1 MQDSSHIPDCH
12 TGPGLVDL
20 QVNGT
25 AGFDFNSSPAGW
37 TGEAF
42 HRVRHALQ
50 RRGILVALP
59 TLITGDAD
67 AMIARARRYRQIIE
81 EDPRLE
87 ASFPKLHIEGPFI
100 APDDGPRGAHPRQY
114 CRTPLELP
122 DFLNRLLEASGGRIA
137 ILTLAPE
144 LPGAMELIADA
155 ANRGVCPALGHTQ
168 ATCAQIAAAVDAG
181 ARMATHLGNGSHM
194 TLPRLDNY
202 VQAQLADD
210 RLWGCFIGDGH
221 HMPFTT
227 LKNFIRAKTMERSIL
242 VSDATAASDMGPGRY
257 VLAGMEVEVSPSLR
271 VSKPGEPNLAGSALT
286 LDRAVLHVARH
297 CMVSFEEAWAMA
309 SANPARAIG
318 LAAPAEV
325 SVAISLQG
333 FQQISSE

>member
-1 MQDSSHIPDCH
+1 MQNMPPIPAFH

-37 TGEAF
+37 SAEAF
-42 HRVRHALQ
+42 HRVRQALH
-50 RRGILVALP
+50 RRGILMALP

-67 AMIARARRYRQIIE
+67 GMVARARRYSQIIA
-81 EDPRLE
+81 EDPRLAE
-87 ASFPKLHIEGPFI
+87 AFPKLHIEGPFI

-122 DFLNRLLEASGGRIA
+122 HLLDRLLEASGGRIA

-144 LPGAMELIADA
+144 LPGALELIAEA
-155 ANRGVCPALGHTQ
+155 AERGICPALGHTQ
-168 ATCAQIAAAVDAG
+168 ATAAQIAAAVDAG

-227 LKNFIRAKTMERSIL
+227 LKNFIRAKTVEQSIL
-242 VSDATAASDMGPGRY
+242 VSDATAAADMGPGRY

-286 LDRAVLHVARH
+286 LDRAVFQVARN
-297 CMVSFEEAWAMA
+297 CAVSFEEAWAMA

-318 LAAPAEV
+318 LGVPAEV
-325 SVAISLQG
+325 LVAISPQG
-333 FQQISSE
+333 FERK